1 MSERSLCAVGRTPW
15 SAVDPLVDLFRF
27 WNASLESTNS
37 NPRIIRY
44 SEFFQGPSRST
55 RGSTADQGVR
65 PTVLQFSLVLLFALN
80 ASAAVDGVVVNQTT
94 GKPQA
99 GATVTLYKVS
109 AEGPTSL
116 ESVKSAADGKFTIN
130 QEPAAGVPH
139 LLQAA
144 FDGVTYNKMLPPG
157 MPSTGLM
164 VNVYNS
170 TPQRSAVKITQ
181 HMILLEP
188 SATELSVKESFFYKN
203 DGKTTWND
211 STRGNLRFEIPAGS
225 RGNVEV
231 NATAPQGMPIRRA
244 PEKTDEPGVMKVD
257 FPVKPGETRIDLSYK
272 VDFKSPGKFSGRS
285 LEKAES
291 TMMAI
296 PAGVEVKGE
305 GIEDRGKEPSTQASI
320 FSVIA
325 DKYTVE
331 MNGTGE
337 LGSGST
343 RNEDDGPEIQVS
355 PARVMERKYYVVGLA
370 GAILL
375 LSFLRQLQK
384 KA

>member
-1 MSERSLCAVGRTPW
+1 MSAAAIS
-15 SAVDPLVDLFRF
+15 
-27 WNASLESTNS
+27 
-37 NPRIIRY
+37 
-44 SEFFQGPSRST
+44 
-55 RGSTADQGVR
+55 DQGVC
-65 PTVLQFSLVLLFALN
+65 PTSTLNGFRLRGLASLRMVGMLLFAITAN
-80 ASAAVDGVVVNQTT
+80 AAVDGVVVNQTT

-99 GATVTLYKVS
+99 GATVTLYKVTT
-109 AEGPTSL
+109 EGPTSL
-116 ESVKSAADGKFTIN
+116 ESVKSSADGKFTIK
-130 QEPAAGVPH
+130 QEPAGGPH

-144 FDGVTYNKMLPPG
+144 YDGVTYNKMLPPG

-170 TPQRSAVKITQ
+170 TPQRGAVKIMQ

-211 STRGNLRFEIPAGS
+211 AVRGNLRFEIPAGS

-320 FSVIA
+320 FSVIR

-337 LGSGST
+337 LGGGA

-355 PARVMERKYYVVGLA
+355 PARVMERKYYVIGLA

>member
-1 MSERSLCAVGRTPW
+1 MSLQNSVPKYTATSKVNRKAKVGRTPW
-15 SAVDPLVDLFRF
+15 SAVDPFR
-27 WNASLESTNS
+27 
-37 NPRIIRY
+37 I
-44 SEFFQGPSRST
+44 
-55 RGSTADQGVR
+55 R
-65 PTVLQFSLVLLFALN
+65 PTFRSSGAPTPRLIGFMLLFALN
-80 ASAAVDGVVVNQTT
+80 ANAAVDGVVVNQTT

-109 AEGPTSL
+109 NEGPTSL
-116 ESVKSAADGKFTIN
+116 ESVKSSADGKFTIN
-130 QEPAAGVPH
+130 QNPAGGPH

-144 FDGVTYNKMLPPG
+144 YDGVTYNKMLPPG

-164 VNVYNS
+164 VNVFNS
-170 TPQRSAVKITQ
+170 TPQRGAVKITQ

-188 SATELSVKESFFYKN
+188 SATELSVRESFFYKN

-211 STRGNLRFEIPAGS
+211 AARGNLRFEIPAGS

-257 FPVKPGETRIDLSYK
+257 FPVKPGETRIDLAYK

-305 GIEDRGKEPSTQASI
+305 GIEERGKEPKTQASI
-320 FSVIA
+320 FSVITN
-325 DKYTVE
+325 KFTVE
-331 MNGTGE
+331 MNGTGDLE
-337 LGSGST
+337 SGTS

-375 LSFLRQLQK
+375 LSFLRQLRKQ
-384 KA
+384 A